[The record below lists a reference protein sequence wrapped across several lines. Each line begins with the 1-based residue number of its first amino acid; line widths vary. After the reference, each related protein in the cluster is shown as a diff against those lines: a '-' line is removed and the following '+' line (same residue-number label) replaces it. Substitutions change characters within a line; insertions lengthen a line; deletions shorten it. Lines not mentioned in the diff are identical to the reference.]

1 MGEGPLPRRP
11 HKVRLSFLI
20 TQTCKKVREKQKHQN
35 ENECIGEM
43 WQKEESTCCYW
54 LWRSRKEAMRQGMWE
69 AFKTGKGPQLTAS
82 QELGPTTAIQLHRTE
97 FHQQSK

>member
-1 MGEGPLPRRP
+1 MPRRS

-20 TQTCKKVREKQKHQN
+20 TWACRIVRGRQKHQN

-54 LWRSRKEAMRQGMWE
+54 LWRARKEAMSQGLWE
-69 AFKTGKGPQLTAS
+69 ASKTGKGPQLTAS
-82 QELGPTTAIQLHRTE
+82 KEPGPTNAIQLQGTE
-97 FHQQSK
+97 FHQQAK